1 MSASRAARRI
11 SRRSWL
17 RAFSKTSTCA
27 RADTEGAY
35 RALRC
40 RVARLMA
47 GPAQPP
53 RSFRDVGRF
62 IDLPYR
68 LHAGTPWVPPLRLER
83 RIFLSRRLGPYK
95 PHLDFELFLARR
107 EGRVVGRISAHVD
120 HAYNRHH
127 DERRGWFGF
136 FKCEDAPGAAGAL
149 LDAATGWLTARGQ
162 TEMTGPA
169 DFVMNDESGI
179 VIEGHELAPM
189 IRQPWHPPYYQRLCE
204 EAGALEKV
212 VDLLMWQL
220 ELDDRE
226 QMLPILPEL
235 ATDARV
241 KHGVTI
247 RRMSRRRL
255 RADLDLFGE
264 IYNRAWRRNFG
275 FVPYDEHD
283 LDQYALE
290 MQLVFDR
297 DWMMVAEVGDEAIA
311 IALTFP
317 DINQV
322 LRRMPGP
329 VRPFGWWHYLRR
341 KGTVDRVRVGFLGVK
356 PKFQH
361 TGAAAALYVEHF
373 ETSARH
379 PLIKGGEMGWI
390 LETNRAMNRGMEGM
404 HGRVVKRY
412 RVYRRELAANPE

>member
-1 MSASRAARRI
+1 MFGFLEFEEDAEVLEALLEAAAG
-11 SRRSWL
+11 WL
-17 RAFSKTSTCA
+17 REHGRDRMVGPMDFS
-27 RADTEGAY
+27 
-35 RALRC
+35 
-40 RVARLMA
+40 
-47 GPAQPP
+47 
-53 RSFRDVGRF
+53 
-62 IDLPYR
+62 
-68 LHAGTPWVPPLRLER
+68 
-83 RIFLSRRLGPYK
+83 
-95 PHLDFELFLARR
+95 
-107 EGRVVGRISAHVD
+107 
-120 HAYNRHH
+120 
-127 DERRGWFGF
+127 
-136 FKCEDAPGAAGAL
+136 
-149 LDAATGWLTARGQ
+149 
-162 TEMTGPA
+162 
-169 DFVMNDESGI
+169 MNEESG
-179 VIEGHELAPM
+179 VLIEGHELEPL

-204 EAGALEKV
+204 DAAGLEKV
-212 VDLLMWQL
+212 VDLLMWRL

-283 LDQYALE
+283 LDQYARE

-322 LRRMPGP
+322 LRRMRGR
-329 VRPFGWWHYLRR
+329 VLPFGWWHYLRR

-390 LETNRAMNRGMEGM
+390 LETNRAMNRGMEAM
-404 HGRVVKRY
+404 HGRVVKKY
-412 RVYRRELAANPE
+412 RVYRREL

>member
-1 MSASRAARRI
+1 
-11 SRRSWL
+11 
-17 RAFSKTSTCA
+17 
-27 RADTEGAY
+27 
-35 RALRC
+35 
-40 RVARLMA
+40 MA
-47 GPAQPP
+47 VDVQPA

-95 PHLDFELFLARR
+95 THLDFELFLARR

-136 FKCEDAPGAAGAL
+136 FECEDDPEAARAL
-149 LDAATGWLTARGQ
+149 LDAATAWLTARGQ

-204 EAGALEKV
+204 DAAGLEKV
-212 VDLLMWQL
+212 VDLLMWRL

-283 LDQYALE
+283 LDQYARE

-322 LRRMPGP
+322 LRRMRGR
-329 VRPFGWWHYLRR
+329 VLPFGWWHYLRR

-390 LETNRAMNRGMEGM
+390 LETNRAMNRGMEAM